1 MAVGRT
7 WHPEHFICALC
18 HRQLTENDDFHEKDG
33 VILCRS
39 VEHIQ
44 LCFFYCS
51 LVHSFMY
58 LLIPDMTYNVFTLL
72 YSFLHSLIHTF
83 VTMRQYI
90 FMYSL
95 IPVFTYFCIH
105 SFMYLLIPVFTH
117 SCIHS
122 LLYSLIHVLTH
133 SYIQS
138 LHSFLYSLI
147 PVLIPVYTH
156 SCIQLFMYSVIPSF
170 TQSCIH
176 SFIHSLQWSSNMVHR
191 MR

>member
-122 LLYSLIHVLTH
+122 FMYSLIHIFNLFTH
-133 SYIQS
+133 SFTHLFLY
-138 LHSFLYSLI
+138 SFLYTLI
-147 PVLIPVYTH
+147 PVFSY
-156 SCIQLFMYSVIPSF
+156 SCIQLFL
-170 TQSCIH
+170 
-176 SFIHSLQWSSNMVHR
+176 HSLSLVFTHSYIRYSGVVIWCTE
-191 MR
+191 